1 MAVILSDITGPMEHR
16 RAYSHDFTAAIL
28 VFQTNPVELGLFPYV
43 KNFFCSHKF
52 AKTLAT
58 RVNTLY
64 TKDDN
69 LVELGTDIM
78 IAFLPSP
85 W

>member
-1 MAVILSDITGPMEHR
+1 MAVILSDVTGPMEHH
-16 RAYSHDFTAAIL
+16 RAYSAAIL
-28 VFQTNPVELGLFPYV
+28 VFQTNPVEVGLFPYV

-52 AKTLAT
+52 AQTLAT

-69 LVELGTDIM
+69 LVELDTDIM